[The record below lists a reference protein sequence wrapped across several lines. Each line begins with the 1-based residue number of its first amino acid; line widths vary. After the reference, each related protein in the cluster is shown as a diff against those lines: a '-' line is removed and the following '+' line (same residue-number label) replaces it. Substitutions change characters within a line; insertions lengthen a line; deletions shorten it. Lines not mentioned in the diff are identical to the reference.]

1 VVFLFYKLKPKK
13 MKSKVLVPFVLV
25 LFLGGSVIATGQD
38 RNQKKIDRIQRKI
51 EKQHQK
57 LSELRGDEFNSY
69 VVAPSFNA
77 EKIEKIRQ
85 EAMAQAEVAR
95 EHAREAR
102 EMQREIMEEQR
113 EAMQGQREAMMEQ
126 KRDMERR
133 MIVIGKDHAKNFQY
147 KFKSPN
153 WESNGG
159 EAFVFDGNEFE
170 FKMPEMKSGV
180 YSIYSG
186 NQDNLSINKNLTDET
201 SSADFSYEVKE
212 GAAGIAIS
220 VTGEIES
227 GKVKVVIKRPD
238 GEVYNEYTLSSL
250 ANVNWKQS
258 INFEDQEESQYLG
271 KWTVTVS
278 AEKAKGTYRVDMWE
292 R

>member
-13 MKSKVLVPFVLV
+13 MKSKVLVTFTLV
-25 LFLGGSVIATGQD
+25 LFLTGSVIAIGQD

-57 LSELRGDEFNSY
+57 LSELRGNEFGSY

-77 EKIEKIRQ
+77 GQIAKIKK
-85 EAMAQAEVAR
+85 EALAQADVAR

-102 EMQREIMEEQR
+102 EMQLEIMEEQR
-113 EAMQGQREAMMEQ
+113 EAMHEQRDAMMKQ
-126 KRDMERR
+126 KRDLEKS
-133 MIVIGKDHAKNFQY
+133 MIIIDKDNAKNFQY
-147 KFKSPN
+147 HFKSPN
-153 WESNGG
+153 WESKDG
-159 EAFVFDGNEFE
+159 ESVFFHGEDFNFE
-170 FKMPEMKSGV
+170 MPKINSGV

-186 NQDNLSINKNLTDET
+186 NQDNLSIKKNLTDET
-201 SSADFSYEVKE
+201 SSADFSYEVKS
-212 GAAGIAIS
+212 GASGLAIS

-250 ANVNWKQS
+250 ANVNWKQN
-258 INFEDQEESQYLG
+258 IKFEDQEESQYLG
-271 KWTVTVS
+271 KWTVNVN
-278 AEKAKGTYRVDMWE
+278 AEGAKGSYRVDMRE